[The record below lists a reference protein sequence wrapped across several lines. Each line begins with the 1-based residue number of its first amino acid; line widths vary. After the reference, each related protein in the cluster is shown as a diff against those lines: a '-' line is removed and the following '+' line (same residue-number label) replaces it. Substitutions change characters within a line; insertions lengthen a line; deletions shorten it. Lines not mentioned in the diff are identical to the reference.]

1 MWLLIL
7 NLAFKFWWLTVW
19 AWSAKDTNP
28 IILTT
33 EGLTSI
39 AYFVFFLEV
48 TKLTK
53 QTSVVILS
61 LKWEDES

>member
-1 MWLLIL
+1 MVIDPQPSIYILVVDCVGLIRERYQSHH
-7 NLAFKFWWLTVW
+7 F
-19 AWSAKDTNP
+19 D
-28 IILTT
+28 T

-53 QTSVVILS
+53 QISVVILS
-61 LKWEDES
+61 LK